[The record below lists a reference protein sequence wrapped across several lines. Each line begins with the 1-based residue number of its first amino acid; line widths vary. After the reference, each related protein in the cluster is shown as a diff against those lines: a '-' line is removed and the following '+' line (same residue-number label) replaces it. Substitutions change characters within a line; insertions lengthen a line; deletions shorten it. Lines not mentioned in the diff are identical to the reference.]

1 MREQPGEDTKERL
14 RKALQHF
21 KILPQTSDRQQ
32 MTEEERYIDYGFEH
46 RVTAVKGIY
55 NNGLLLWD
63 CVDKCHE
70 LGDQRNQFLR
80 HCYFISVCKSFFFF
94 NFPFLAYKFVTQSKY
109 IKKLNRNRDKRR
121 AVRIKFGRPFTI
133 KMGLCINR
141 SSVFDYMTAVER
153 LF

>member
-55 NNGLLLWD
+55 SGFFLIQLMFDWLL
-63 CVDKCHE
+63 HE
-70 LGDQRNQFLR
+70 ML
-80 HCYFISVCKSFFFF
+80 FIRELKPTLNVQSDSIRVKV
-94 NFPFLAYKFVTQSKY
+94 FV
-109 IKKLNRNRDKRR
+109 
-121 AVRIKFGRPFTI
+121 
-133 KMGLCINR
+133 
-141 SSVFDYMTAVER
+141 
-153 LF
+153 

>member
-63 CVDKCHE
+63 CADKCHYWE
-70 LGDQRNQFLR
+70 TKEINSYDIAILFRGAR
-80 HCYFISVCKSFFFF
+80 VFFFI
-94 NFPFLAYKFVTQSKY
+94 V
-109 IKKLNRNRDKRR
+109 
-121 AVRIKFGRPFTI
+121 
-133 KMGLCINR
+133 
-141 SSVFDYMTAVER
+141 

>member
-55 NNGLLLWD
+55 NNGLLLWA
-63 CVDKCHE
+63 CVDIAI
-70 LGDQRNQFLR
+70 LFRGAR
-80 HCYFISVCKSFFFF
+80 VFFF
-94 NFPFLAYKFVTQSKY
+94 NCSFLAYKFVTRSKY
-109 IKKLNRNRDKRR
+109 IKKLNRSRDK
-121 AVRIKFGRPFTI
+121 
-133 KMGLCINR
+133 
-141 SSVFDYMTAVER
+141 
-153 LF
+153 